1 MKDISKRLIST
12 AAALTLVISVCIP
25 GLVLNRISAEEFSEQ
40 SFYID
45 YSEFDISQNNAV
57 PNPNSYW
64 SVAEDPS
71 AAGGRYLRYAGNKAS
86 WKAATR
92 SKLSP
97 TGANA
102 QAFKQQNSAN
112 YSVTLRYKISGFTES
127 SSAELALVLA
137 NCDWGNLTS
146 VTDSENAVLIEA
158 LSNTD
163 GWVEET
169 VVFTSGDYFAA
180 NDTTALSFFPH
191 RKGDAGVWV
200 SSADFGDYEICIDYI
215 RINRVAAL
223 RLNNVNNNPVE
234 ISYIYGVPGDKAQL
248 PAGNT
253 YYASYDAAS
262 GELSDVID
270 ADNYYFEAKDYVDLY
285 YFDTSF
291 EEEKY
296 VYDFSRFKD
305 ENGNFPSG
313 SIGSPARWEL
323 IADPAAVGGCYLS
336 YYASER
342 ITWRMTTM
350 VRLSTDGTSAN
361 MLRLPVNTGYRVKVK
376 YRVSDFSASEQYNL
390 SLALV
395 GCHSGTLTSI
405 REDDLFVLEGSLD
418 NTGGWIEK
426 TYFIT
431 TPESFTSKDERIAV
445 YLLPCEKGSTAWKS
459 QVDFGKYRFDLDYI
473 EVERSTKIE
482 LVSDGEVIDS
492 IYGVPGEVIDASQLE
507 PAERNGYR
515 FTGWYI
521 DEDCT
526 VSADKITLTNHDVSS
541 RLYAGWVEL
550 MTSSLINDE
559 TYPDWRG
566 NSAIYSGFASDAEHK
581 NGTSSFKTVSKSS
594 YMLLNKESLPFI
606 IADKNTYQVSFWYK
620 SSAAFTAGLSA
631 SGETA
636 YSGALPLA
644 SKNIDASGEWKR
656 AVITFTAEIPS
667 DMALYFTVSGGTVY
681 IDDISISTESK
692 ISFVTNNGSELEP
705 IFGTPGTTASLPVPV
720 YDGHTFSGWFIDQ
733 NLSREV
739 TTVIFP
745 TDSEETVLYA
755 GWDIKDPWAL
765 IDFEN
770 AAFLKPGWWNAAS
783 SYNQKSV
790 SIITDEVFAGNKS
803 MKFDYKKGNSNTS
816 ASQSVSLYK
825 DDADLKLKNGVT
837 YMMTFWYKPAKLS
850 SDVSIT
856 AMTAYEHNFYAGAK
870 NYDSN
875 CFIIRQNESGGDW
888 SKGTIVFTADCEERY
903 RSLFLRINP
912 LADSDTIIYFDNIA
926 VDPLDD
932 SVAVITY
939 VLDSTNNQMVFSKLG
954 EQLTLPSPSKEGYA
968 FKGWYED
975 SEYKTEVPGSTYT
988 VKGHANLYAKW
999 ALSYVN
1005 CDFEQYP
1012 DSWINKDG
1020 RLSLGT
1026 ANGMSLSTEESYSGR
1041 YSVRYLYSPSNQN
1054 NYSYAQIY
1062 NINDITVT
1070 GDNPLIVEDKSSYK
1084 VTLRYKVAAAQGNI
1098 RLRLVTAGR
1107 TNYWA
1112 NRAFPAEYY
1121 ISSNDAGA
1129 GWKTATIFFTA
1140 DILKENFD
1148 ALYIDVTAGGGVT
1161 DVYFDDFV
1169 LESMD
1174 GRVYIAFNPNNG
1186 GNTEYQIGM
1195 PGETIK
1201 YPADPAR
1208 EGHTFMGWYLDKEY
1222 TQRFTGT
1229 RFGTSSVTVYAK
1241 LQMNDNVIISFEDA
1255 YLRQSLSRLLMRC
1268 TEISDERASHGKYSL
1283 KLDKADVSDNNAV
1296 SLLTLGE
1303 LPVRV
1308 ENNTTYVL
1316 TYDYYIEKGSN
1327 TSLDYYTPW
1336 PNVWTAAEGNMWA
1349 YRVSSPETW
1358 RFPLYEQSGV
1368 WKTASTMFT
1377 TDFENPQANV
1387 LYFSILATER
1397 TVMYFDNLR
1406 LTRIENDSSIS
1417 VVNLNPTGATSL
1429 NGAKLIYSAKA
1440 GDRIN
1445 LPTNIS
1451 REGYIF
1457 TGWYTDAKCT
1467 DMVINNEYNVQEM
1480 DVTLYAGWAAESI
1493 TQNFET
1499 MASDY
1504 YSKHYKELLYY
1515 HDEDFELYDSEKAGS
1530 DVGNVHG
1537 GKYSMHKIGNDHHN
1551 GAFQVVTADLNVML
1565 SRGQVYNIS
1574 MWVKMDSS
1582 RHTDGAIA
1590 IASSNYRY
1598 PWGIDG
1604 DWKNIVAIEDLKD
1617 GEWHK
1622 VDYTFYSTSSYFSVR
1637 VPGYCSIYF
1646 DDIEFEI
1653 VPGGT
1658 AEICST
1664 PVEATEYI
1672 AQRMDADSEL
1682 PITEME
1688 LDDSLFKLSSNQ
1700 SGAGDSKGISTVT
1713 VIIIV
1718 IAAVVLAGTAVSAI
1732 IIIKHKRKRE
1742 VKK

>member
-323 IADPAAVGGCYLS
+323 IADPAAAGGCYLS

-445 YLLPCEKGSTAWKS
+445 YLLPCEKRSTAWKS

-755 GWDIKDPWAL
+755 GWDIKDP
-765 IDFEN
+765 
-770 AAFLKPGWWNAAS
+770 
-783 SYNQKSV
+783 
-790 SIITDEVFAGNKS
+790 
-803 MKFDYKKGNSNTS
+803 
-816 ASQSVSLYK
+816 
-825 DDADLKLKNGVT
+825 
-837 YMMTFWYKPAKLS
+837 
-850 SDVSIT
+850 
-856 AMTAYEHNFYAGAK
+856 
-870 NYDSN
+870 
-875 CFIIRQNESGGDW
+875 
-888 SKGTIVFTADCEERY
+888 
-903 RSLFLRINP
+903 
-912 LADSDTIIYFDNIA
+912 
-926 VDPLDD
+926 
-932 SVAVITY
+932 
-939 VLDSTNNQMVFSKLG
+939 
-954 EQLTLPSPSKEGYA
+954 
-968 FKGWYED
+968 
-975 SEYKTEVPGSTYT
+975 
-988 VKGHANLYAKW
+988 
-999 ALSYVN
+999 
-1005 CDFEQYP
+1005 
-1012 DSWINKDG
+1012 
-1020 RLSLGT
+1020 
-1026 ANGMSLSTEESYSGR
+1026 
-1041 YSVRYLYSPSNQN
+1041 
-1054 NYSYAQIY
+1054 
-1062 NINDITVT
+1062 
-1070 GDNPLIVEDKSSYK
+1070 
-1084 VTLRYKVAAAQGNI
+1084 
-1098 RLRLVTAGR
+1098 
-1107 TNYWA
+1107 
-1112 NRAFPAEYY
+1112 
-1121 ISSNDAGA
+1121 
-1129 GWKTATIFFTA
+1129 
-1140 DILKENFD
+1140 
-1148 ALYIDVTAGGGVT
+1148 
-1161 DVYFDDFV
+1161 
-1169 LESMD
+1169 
-1174 GRVYIAFNPNNG
+1174 
-1186 GNTEYQIGM
+1186 
-1195 PGETIK
+1195 
-1201 YPADPAR
+1201 
-1208 EGHTFMGWYLDKEY
+1208 
-1222 TQRFTGT
+1222 
-1229 RFGTSSVTVYAK
+1229 
-1241 LQMNDNVIISFEDA
+1241 
-1255 YLRQSLSRLLMRC
+1255 
-1268 TEISDERASHGKYSL
+1268 
-1283 KLDKADVSDNNAV
+1283 
-1296 SLLTLGE
+1296 
-1303 LPVRV
+1303 
-1308 ENNTTYVL
+1308 
-1316 TYDYYIEKGSN
+1316 
-1327 TSLDYYTPW
+1327 
-1336 PNVWTAAEGNMWA
+1336 
-1349 YRVSSPETW
+1349 
-1358 RFPLYEQSGV
+1358 
-1368 WKTASTMFT
+1368 
-1377 TDFENPQANV
+1377 
-1387 LYFSILATER
+1387 
-1397 TVMYFDNLR
+1397 
-1406 LTRIENDSSIS
+1406 
-1417 VVNLNPTGATSL
+1417 
-1429 NGAKLIYSAKA
+1429 
-1440 GDRIN
+1440 
-1445 LPTNIS
+1445 
-1451 REGYIF
+1451 
-1457 TGWYTDAKCT
+1457 
-1467 DMVINNEYNVQEM
+1467 
-1480 DVTLYAGWAAESI
+1480 
-1493 TQNFET
+1493 
-1499 MASDY
+1499 
-1504 YSKHYKELLYY
+1504 
-1515 HDEDFELYDSEKAGS
+1515 
-1530 DVGNVHG
+1530 
-1537 GKYSMHKIGNDHHN
+1537 
-1551 GAFQVVTADLNVML
+1551 
-1565 SRGQVYNIS
+1565 
-1574 MWVKMDSS
+1574 
-1582 RHTDGAIA
+1582 
-1590 IASSNYRY
+1590 
-1598 PWGIDG
+1598 
-1604 DWKNIVAIEDLKD
+1604 
-1617 GEWHK
+1617 
-1622 VDYTFYSTSSYFSVR
+1622 
-1637 VPGYCSIYF
+1637 
-1646 DDIEFEI
+1646 
-1653 VPGGT
+1653 
-1658 AEICST
+1658 
-1664 PVEATEYI
+1664 
-1672 AQRMDADSEL
+1672 
-1682 PITEME
+1682 
-1688 LDDSLFKLSSNQ
+1688 
-1700 SGAGDSKGISTVT
+1700 
-1713 VIIIV
+1713 
-1718 IAAVVLAGTAVSAI
+1718 
-1732 IIIKHKRKRE
+1732 
-1742 VKK
+1742 